1 MSVLKTFYGVRHV
14 KENWNGAKLYDKVF
28 FPASIW
34 RGFSKCN
41 LAFRKMNWKI
51 LRKSHKN
58 SIKSGISESTV
69 EYCGWSFDFGFCVK
83 CIASSIDMS
92 WAALEIFQ
100 TWKIETLVWLVPF
113 CYKIPTEFRKFFY
126 WVPIISDFSPFFYPW
141 VWFWKVGDV
150 RSLNIFLEDKIIAL

>member
-69 EYCGWSFDFGFCVK
+69 KYCGWSFDFGFCVK
-83 CIASSIDMS
+83 CSPQYWHEMNSSRNFSNLKNWNSCMIGSLLLQNSYWIQKVFLLGPHYFWFFPLLLPLSLILKS
-92 WAALEIFQ
+92 WGCE
-100 TWKIETLVWLVPF
+100 KSK
-113 CYKIPTEFRKFFY
+113 YFF
-126 WVPIISDFSPFFYPW
+126 
-141 VWFWKVGDV
+141 G
-150 RSLNIFLEDKIIAL
+150 R